1 MNDKEFAALHRK
13 YEKKLI
19 HFCLRYSIDEQ
30 DAKDAVQET
39 FIRVFKNQDKI
50 DPTKKIS
57 TYLFEIAKNQ
67 SIDIW
72 RKKHRQVP
80 LPDNLVAEPIPENV
94 DYNFVHL
101 AINSLEDKYRQVIQ
115 LHYFE
120 DWSYKHIAENLKLPV
135 NTVRTYLHRGKAKLK
150 KILKRQ
156 V

>member
-1 MNDKEFAALHRK
+1 MSDKEFAALHRR
-13 YEKKLI
+13 YEKKLLN
-19 HFCLRYSIDEQ
+19 FCLRYSIDEQ

-39 FIRVFKNQDKI
+39 FIRVYKNQDKI
-50 DPTKKIS
+50 DPAKKIS

-80 LPDNLVAEPIPENV
+80 LPEDLVAEPIPETI

-101 AINSLEDKYRQVIQ
+101 AINSLETKYRQVINM
-115 LHYFE
+115 HYFE
-120 DWSYKHIAENLKLPV
+120 DLSYKSIASRLSLPV
-135 NTVRTYLHRGKAKLK
+135 NTVRTYLHRGKLKLK
-150 KILKRQ
+150 KILRRQ